1 MNWHR
6 AIEVI
11 KWVSPGRVK
20 LSIPLL
26 SISVKEIAVESWYI
40 DTQKNSL
47 EMILHRQEKVCP
59 IQLALEEKRKQW
71 ETPMYPGERLR

>member
-6 AIEVI
+6 VIECV

-26 SISVKEIAVESWYI
+26 SISVKEVAVESWYL

-47 EMILHRQEKVCP
+47 ELILHRKEKLCP
-59 IQLALEEKRKQW
+59 VQAALEEKRKQW
-71 ETPMYPGERLR
+71 ETPLYPGERLR